1 MTTKRKAAKK
11 LKPQKRRR
19 SVRPTPRAA
28 LSVATD
34 QKKSISQRVKA
45 MAETSFEV
53 CEDDDNFQRLLTV
66 LQDEGESSKVRLAAF
81 QSLQA
86 AAFSV
91 VAFESCRSD
100 YIAALE
106 KVATDK
112 DPAVRRRALGTLSR
126 EKNPY
131 AQKLLLDGL
140 KDPDKALV
148 PPEKA
153 LQLLGNDLHTDA
165 YPIAREIVNNPPNE
179 ASKQEALRL
188 LAADASSV
196 PVFERLLRDKSE
208 KREVRQISA
217 AALQA
222 VQPKKFQQQ
231 AKELLLDNDEYDDI
245 QATALTALTHFG
257 DQAGVTNDEALLKRV
272 DKLGRGKSAK
282 IKKSAKKFLSRY
294 RG

>member
-19 SVRPTPRAA
+19 AVKLTPRAA
-28 LSVATD
+28 LSVATN
-34 QKKSISQRVKA
+34 QKKSVSQRVKA

-53 CEDDDNFQRLLTV
+53 CEDDDNFQKLLTV
-66 LQDEGESSKVRLAAF
+66 LQDVGESTKVRLAAF

-91 VAFESCRSD
+91 VAFESCRGD

-106 KVATDK
+106 KVATDP
-112 DPAVRRRALGTLSR
+112 DPELRRRVLGTLAR

-131 AQKLLLDGL
+131 AQKLLVEGL
-140 KDPDKALV
+140 QHPEKALV

-153 LQLLGNDLHTDA
+153 LQLLGYDLHSDA
-165 YPIAREIVNNPPNE
+165 YPIAREIVRNPPNE
-179 ASKQEALRL
+179 AAKLEALRL
-188 LAADASSV
+188 LAADSSSA
-196 PVFERLLRDKSE
+196 PVFEKLLRDKNE
-208 KREVRQISA
+208 QRDIRQISA
-217 AALQA
+217 VALQSM
-222 VQPKKFQQQ
+222 QPKKFQQQ
-231 AKELLLDNDEYDDI
+231 AKELLLDNKEYDDI

-257 DQAGVTNDEALLKRV
+257 DQAAVSNDEALLKRV
-272 DKLGRGKSAK
+272 DKLGKGKSAK
-282 IKKSAKKFLSRY
+282 VKKSAKKFLSRY